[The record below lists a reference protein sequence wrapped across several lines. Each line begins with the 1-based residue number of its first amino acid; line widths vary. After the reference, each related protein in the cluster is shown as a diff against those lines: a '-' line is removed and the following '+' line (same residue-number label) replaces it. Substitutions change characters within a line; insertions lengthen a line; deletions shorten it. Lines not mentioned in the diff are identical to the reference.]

1 MVNIIFPITE
11 DDQKQKTLF
20 DYLKKKKDI
29 RLIVGVTESLKKTYK
44 LAESDS
50 QIFKVY
56 ADPSKKEEIINS
68 LINFAKKD
76 KTLIIRKAIS
86 AEEID
91 KFLASKTEI
100 TICKEKSRN
109 GFCEFFY
116 NLGRKMMKF
125 LFGFIPYGGKNNA
138 IMFGQ
143 ELSDVLRSANNI
155 SYSTRVNRWKGYSIS
170 RVEIEGNGYKF
181 EYNKPKTLSIL
192 CLWISLL
199 VLSISGTVVYYCF
212 LPVTFLN
219 VFLFICL
226 NLLFSVAMIVAI
238 TIAIMNI
245 SAGERYYGY
254 AKEIILKK
262 EKNKWKQTRK

>member
-20 DYLKKKKDI
+20 DYLKKKKNI
-29 RLIVGVTESLKKTYK
+29 RLIVGVAEPLKKTYK

-56 ADPSKKEEIINS
+56 ADSSKKEEIINS
-68 LINFAKKD
+68 LIKFAKKD

-100 TICKEKSRN
+100 TICKEKERN
-109 GFCEFFY
+109 GLCEFFY

-125 LFGFIPYGGKNNA
+125 LFGFMPYGGKNNA

-170 RVEIEGNGYKF
+170 RVDIEGVGYKF
-181 EYNKPKTLSIL
+181 EYNKSRIFLIFCSWVFLFLLSIA
-192 CLWISLL
+192 
-199 VLSISGTVVYYCF
+199 GTVVYHCF
-212 LPVTFLN
+212 LPATFLS
-219 VFLFICL
+219 VFLFICH

-238 TIAIMNI
+238 TIVMMNI

-262 EKNKWKQTRK
+262 EKNK